1 MKRLLTLFSALIILG
16 ILCGCGG
23 AATETAEEKID
34 LTRTTAAVQNA
45 LDGAAYIVTESE
57 CYPVTSGLREGY
69 VTPDRNN
76 VVMLTESGELSYSNA
91 AMENIVEVSGSVASV
106 SDIRNDGFFYTSE
119 DSITYRVRFGAEE
132 NDKLGE
138 DVRYTVAKHTT
149 SVLYATTE
157 GKIFLLGC
165 DTADKVRIGT
175 FEDRVTVWEVS
186 DNGGIAVWLLNEGK
200 QYTPVIYNRGD
211 KKTCEPYSSNYPGF
225 SAELSKDQKMVVLGS
240 YYSNTVYFAK
250 EGEEAVKVSL
260 PDDLF
265 LPIFYSEKGRIRDTN
280 AEDVRAVFFNVDAK
294 SGTNFYGMTL
304 DGEKE
309 RLLTNTAWTLVENG
323 NVIYLDDDENLYIA
337 AVSAAGLEEGKKISG
352 GVDRVRMPLNGRY
365 VYFTRNADNG
375 VATLCV
381 YNVEKDSVQKIADEC
396 ADKLCVSTD
405 GAAVFYFKNTAN
417 VKDTYSISYGDLYGW
432 TYSEENAESVKI
444 ASDVLIDSLTSF
456 LASGEV
462 EKDCFV
468 FERFNARTK
477 KDETACISYDL
488 VRWNGTETEKV
499 QSELYKDI
507 A

>member
-23 AATETAEEKID
+23 AATETAEEEID

-57 CYPVTSGLREGY
+57 CYPFTSGLREGY

-200 QYTPVIYNRGD
+200 QYTPVIYNSGD

-280 AEDVRAVFFNVDAK
+280 TEDVRAVFFNVDAK

-304 DGEKE
+304 DGDKE
-309 RLLTNTAWTLVENG
+309 RLLSNIQGAWVQDG
-323 NVIYLDDDENLYIA
+323 RVIYVDEDRNLCYAPMTSSGI
-337 AVSAAGLEEGKKISG
+337 GEEKKISG
-352 GVDRVRMPLNGRY
+352 DVDRLDFPETGDCIF
-365 VYFTRNADNG
+365 FTKNADG
-375 VATLCV
+375 DTATICV
-381 YNVEKDSVQKIADEC
+381 YSFKEESVQK
-396 ADKLCVSTD
+396 LSGNVSGRFYLGTD
-405 GAAVFYFKNTAN
+405 GATVFFFKNVED
-417 VKDTYSISYGDLYGW
+417 VKNTYSTYGDLCRW
-432 TYSEENAESVKI
+432 TYAKKDVESEKL
-444 ASDVLIDSLTSF
+444 ASDVLTSSLTSM
-456 LASGEV
+456 LDSGEI
-462 EKDCFV
+462 EKNGFL
-468 FERFNARTK
+468 FEKFNAATEVDGK
-477 KDETACISYDL
+477 NCISYDL
-488 VRWNGTETEKV
+488 MKYNGKETEKV
-499 QSELYKDI
+499 QSELYR
-507 A
+507 